1 MVKKV
6 LAIVLCLFCM
16 TGLKAQTES
25 TISANDILYWV
36 GSGTSSAIFVVDY
49 GTGAVAW
56 GYHFNAADD
65 ETVDDMVT
73 AISNADPRFYSGYGM
88 LAYTCYPVDADM
100 SYAYF
105 FKVNGVLADDDDEFS
120 DYDLANN
127 MLVKVSQNTEDVWST
142 PITPATVM
150 HTPEDATIAA
160 SDILYWVGEGT
171 DSLVF
176 AVNWGVPDTA
186 LAWGLKFSGELTI
199 DGALRAICAAD
210 SRLSADSP
218 LTTINYNDGTVNL
231 SFSPSTT
238 PINMPQYIL
247 NGNGNVNATTPVANG
262 DFLKIGESLYGFGFD
277 SVMGFAMGVVWPT
290 EIHPVNDPS
299 VGPIIS
305 QPEEA
310 TISAEQIVYWVGNGD
325 NKVVLAVNWADTA
338 LAWGYKFSTDS
349 VTVQQ
354 VMDAI
359 MAADP
364 RFSYTMDGNYLG
376 DIHFAVAAGDTLGK
390 VQYSYWESKNNGI
403 GGDAGLYQNLG
414 NNDFEKWAEPAA
426 GVVIDSFSYEWQGV
440 TYWSYIYVYP
450 MAISPVSVP
459 VGIASVQ
466 MMTVNVWPNPATLM
480 INVRFD
486 AQQTATEAA
495 LYDLTGRQLVVRPV
509 AAGSSE
515 VSLPVS
521 QLADGAYLLR
531 VGQAVAKVVV
541 RH

>member
-1 MVKKV
+1 MVKKL
-6 LAIVLCLFCM
+6 LAIIAVGLICM

-36 GSGTSSAIFVVDY
+36 GNGSSSAIFVVDY

-56 GYHFNAADD
+56 GYHFNAADN

-73 AISNADPRFYSGYGM
+73 AISDADPRFYSGYGM

-100 SYAYF
+100 SFAYF
-105 FKVNGVLADDDDEFS
+105 FKVNGVLADDGDEFS

-127 MLVKVSQNTEDVWST
+127 MLVKVSQNTDDVWST

-150 HTPEDATIAA
+150 HTPVDATIAA

-186 LAWGLKFSGELTI
+186 LAWGLKFSGNLTI
-199 DGALRAICAAD
+199 GGALRAICAAD
-210 SRLSADSP
+210 SRLSADDP
-218 LTTINYNDGTVNL
+218 FTTINYNDGTVSL

-238 PINMPQYIL
+238 PVNMPQYIL
-247 NGNGNVNATTPVANG
+247 NGDGNVNTTTPVSNG
-262 DFLKIGESLYGFGFD
+262 DFLKIGESLYGFGYD
-277 SVMGFAMGVVWPT
+277 SVMGYAMGVVWPT
-290 EIHPVNDPS
+290 EIHPVSDPNAAP
-299 VGPIIS
+299 V
-305 QPEEA
+305 PEEA
-310 TISAEQIVYWVGNGD
+310 SISADRILYWVGQGE

-349 VTVQQ
+349 VTVQE
-354 VMDAI
+354 VMNGI
-359 MAADP
+359 QNADS
-364 RFSYTMDGNYLG
+364 RFSYTMDGYYLG
-376 DIHFAVAAGDTLGK
+376 DILFALGEGDTLRK
-390 VQYSYWESKNNGI
+390 VQSSYWESKHNGI

-414 NNDFEKWAEPAA
+414 NGDFEKWAEPAA
-426 GVVIDSFSYEWQGV
+426 GVVIDSFSYEWDSV
-440 TYWSYIYVYP
+440 TYWSYIYIYP
-450 MAISPVSVP
+450 MTINPVSVP
-459 VGIASVQ
+459 AGIASVQ
-466 MMTVNVWPNPATLM
+466 MMTVNVWPNPAALM
-480 INVRFD
+480 LNVRFD
-486 AQQTATEAA
+486 ALQNATEAA
-495 LYDLTGRQLVVRPV
+495 LYDLSGRQLVVRSV

-521 QLADGAYLLR
+521 QFADGVYLLR
-531 VGQAVAKVVV
+531 VGEATAKVVV